1 MLQLLKDDLGL
12 TANSHAEEVS
22 SNSKKK
28 AKTIKL
34 KENVV
39 NFNFDSDDDLDNII
53 GIWYHYWYYTSS
65 VFTAFYPAKKKK

>member
-53 GIWYHYWYYTSS
+53 GI
-65 VFTAFYPAKKKK
+65 